1 MSTTSK
7 TSIPDGI
14 RKSYEFRRHNGQC
27 AYGPWLSLQDLDSAD
42 VREAIVDEVMEC
54 HCRDMWQEASSGNTA
69 DRGRVT
75 VGGQVY
81 LYRS

>member
-1 MSTTSK
+1 MM
-7 TSIPDGI
+7 SIPDGI

-27 AYGPWLSLQDLDSAD
+27 AYGRWQSLQDLQSAD
-42 VREAIVDEVMEC
+42 VREAIVDEVLEC
-54 HCRDMWQEASSGNTA
+54 HCRDMRRETSSSRNTA
-69 DRGRVT
+69 ERGRVT